1 MWTFCLE
8 PYEVP
13 EVDPTFIM
21 HKLKRRPLSPTKKGK
36 TKEGHETTY
45 GGGEGGSGEAKMGG
59 GY

>member
-1 MWTFCLE
+1 M
-8 PYEVP
+8 P